1 MLHDRF
7 FWKAYLEQEEI
18 KIVFNKWRLFIIIVW
33 LIKNFDETSFFK
45 KGQIEW
51 KSILFQIYH

>member
-1 MLHDRF
+1 M
-7 FWKAYLEQEEI
+7 
-18 KIVFNKWRLFIIIVW
+18 KIIYYYVW